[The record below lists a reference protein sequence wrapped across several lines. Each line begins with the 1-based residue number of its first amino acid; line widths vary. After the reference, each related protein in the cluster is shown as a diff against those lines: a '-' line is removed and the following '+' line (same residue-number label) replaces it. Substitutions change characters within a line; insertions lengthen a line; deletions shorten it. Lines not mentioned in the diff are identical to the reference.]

1 MNKRLL
7 LAVFVYSVFSSGVAL
22 CDCNLQWN
30 TDLKTDI
37 IGPKGGYGD
46 TNTAYAYFSFK
57 SDPSTVYR
65 IKGKFPHVR
74 YMSLETNKR
83 LDNLGVG
90 TWDVDGIQDHAII
103 PDSGSEK
110 PFLPGVDKDVASRD
124 YTVHAV
130 PAGIQYNGNDATNI
144 INVATDTSRG
154 SIWLR
159 MVAPNEGYTIS
170 DPTDPEQQKKL
181 PLPTIEALDL
191 SGNKITCQQGLTAS
205 NGITSTVK
213 AQAIIPS
220 VDLEGILKPLVGAVT
235 PEKFWK
241 FPFSVISMPF
251 EGNSGIPGYSY
262 GMTKMTI
269 GNVALVKFKAPS
281 FTNTFPDSYTIFNP
295 VEDLRY
301 WSLCSLNLYTAKG
314 LACMA
319 DYQLH
324 VDKYGF
330 VTIAYGLSKDVK
342 VMTKAQAKGYNF
354 LPDTR
359 TAEQEQDILAFVL
372 RQILPSKWFTI
383 TGLHKGDYVP
393 QARICRRTAFLS
405 GLCTL

>member
-1 MNKRLL
+1 MVTL
-7 LAVFVYSVFSSGVAL
+7 S
-22 CDCNLQWN
+22 
-30 TDLKTDI
+30 
-37 IGPKGGYGD
+37 
-46 TNTAYAYFSFK
+46 TAYAYFSFK

-65 IKGKFPHVR
+65 ITGEFPHVR
-74 YMSLETNKR
+74 YMSIETNKR

-90 TWDVDGIQDHAII
+90 TWDVDAIQDHAII
-103 PDSGSEK
+103 PDSGSIN
-110 PFLPGVDKDVASRD
+110 PFTPGESKNASPRK
-124 YTVHAV
+124 YTVYAV
-130 PAGIQYNGNDATNI
+130 PVGIQYNATNRVD
-144 INVATDTSRG
+144 VATDTSGG

-159 MVAPNEGYTIS
+159 MVAPNNGYTVKS
-170 DPTDPEQQKKL
+170 QADYKKL

-191 SGNKITCQQGLTAS
+191 SGNTKPCPLNSIVSSSIDNSIINSVQ
-205 NGITSTVK
+205 
-213 AQAIIPS
+213 AQTIIPS
-220 VDLEGILKPLVGAVT
+220 LDLEGILKPVVGAVT
-235 PEKFWK
+235 PEKFWR
-241 FPFSVISMPF
+241 FSFSVISMPF

-301 WSLCSLNLYTAKG
+301 WSLCSLNLDTAKG

-319 DYQLH
+319 DHQLH

-330 VTIAYGLSKDVK
+330 VTIVYGLMGDSE

-359 TAEQEQDILAFVL
+359 TVEQGQDILAFVF
-372 RQILPSKWFTI
+372 RQILPSTWFTI

-393 QARICRRTAFLS
+393 QARICPRSAFLS